1 MSARLAGLQDYRYLL
16 LIGQLVLLLLVLVEG
31 PDSWLG
37 RTLWLG
43 HVGLFLIWQP
53 FVAGESRLTPMQIGV
68 VVMVVAAVST
78 TLGWGWLAGWLAL
91 FAAIIGGKVVMARN
105 RRFGVF
111 YLFIF
116 AFLLFTL
123 LVWVAPQIV
132 GGTRI
137 VNEVWVDLIAMILL
151 AGAGLAIPARRA
163 AEVSEL
169 YDFVASFL
177 LLLLLAVLLLGTTSI
192 MALAKV
198 DYFNALLRT
207 LFGMA
212 AILLLLSWAWNPRP
226 GFGGFGVFVS
236 TYLMRL
242 GFPFD
247 AWLKRLIALAETEEE
262 PGTFLRASMET
273 FSALP
278 WVTGGS
284 WQHGSDDR
292 GAFGVEARHETLF
305 VYGGVHLRLYTG
317 YVWTA
322 SLIWQGSLLLKLV
335 VELYRAKLHE
345 RAARQMRFMQSIHET
360 GARLTHDV
368 KNLLQS
374 LDSLCFAAERTAADK
389 TPESSQQLADLVRRQ
404 LPVVAE
410 RLRSTVDRLSHPA
423 PAEASSSD
431 AATWWRD
438 FTRRFSREGV
448 VFLPLRQGEGC
459 IRQPVPTAVF
469 DSVAENLI
477 SNALGKRRE
486 TPGLVIRASLDCWH
500 DGVEL
505 RVQDNGDMI
514 PTALAAKLFVEPV
527 ESRSGLGIGLYQ
539 ACRLA
544 AVSGWQLRLAENRPG
559 AVAFTLSA
567 APVSGRA
574 ADGSSSVPS
583 P

>member
-1 MSARLAGLQDYRYLL
+1 MRSELANLQEHRYLL
-16 LIGQLVLLLLVLVEG
+16 LLGQLALLLLVLVEG
-31 PDSWLG
+31 PSSWLG
-37 RTLWLG
+37 RMLWLG
-43 HVGLFLIWQP
+43 HVGLFLLWQP
-53 FVAGESRLTPMQIGV
+53 FVAGESRLSPMQIGLV
-68 VVMVVAAVST
+68 VIVVASVST
-78 TLGWGWLAGWLAL
+78 TLGWGWLAAWLAL
-91 FAAIIGGKVVMARN
+91 LSAIVGGKVVMART

-116 AFLLFTL
+116 SFLLFAL

-132 GGTRI
+132 GGSAA
-137 VNEVWVDLIAMILL
+137 VPEVWVDLIAMSLL
-151 AGAGLAIPARRA
+151 VAAALAMPGRKA
-163 AEVSEL
+163 AEVNEL

-177 LLLLLAVLLLGTTSI
+177 LLLLLAVLLLGTTSL

-247 AWLKRLIALAETEEE
+247 AWLKRLIAMAETVDE
-262 PGTFLRASMET
+262 PGDFLHASIET
-273 FSALP
+273 FAALP

-284 WQHGSDDR
+284 WQQGADAR
-292 GAFGVEARHETLF
+292 GAFGVEAKHETLF
-305 VYGGVHLRLYTG
+305 VYGGIHLRLYTG

-345 RAARQMRFMQSIHET
+345 RAARQMRFMQSVHDT

-374 LDSLCFAAERTAADK
+374 LDSLCYAAEQAAGD
-389 TPESSQQLADLVRRQ
+389 TRPESSKLLADMVRRQ

-410 RLRSTVDRLSHPA
+410 RLRGTVDRLSHPA
-423 PAEASSSD
+423 AREAND
-431 AATWWRD
+431 REAAAWWQD
-438 FTRRFSREGV
+438 FTRRFAREGI
-448 VFLPLRQGEGC
+448 VFLPFRADVDGGAVTL
-459 IRQPVPTAVF
+459 PVAIF
-469 DSVAENLI
+469 DGAAENLI

-486 TPGLVIRASLDCWH
+486 SPGLVIRAGIDCR
-500 DGVEL
+500 GGSPVLSVE
-505 RVQDNGDMI
+505 DNGEMI
-514 PTALAAKLFVEPV
+514 PPALAAQLFREPV
-527 ESRSGLGIGLYQ
+527 ESRSGLGIGLFQ
-539 ACRLA
+539 AARLA
-544 AVSGWQLRLAENRPG
+544 AVSGWALRLSENRSG
-559 AVAFTLSA
+559 RVAFTLARRPPSA
-567 APVSGRA
+567 RPG
-574 ADGSSSVPS
+574 DGSSSGPS